1 MNTPFKFPFYAKAA
15 LILLGLSIFIYIL
28 SILQGIILPIVYAG
42 IIAISISPAV
52 NYLVRKKINHA
63 IAIAL
68 VLTIAILIISGF
80 IALLSSQASLLS
92 EAYPQLVLKFQN
104 LFDQSIKWCSGYFNI
119 SIQKINT
126 WIASTRA
133 DLVKNSGTVIGVTL
147 TTMGGVLSVAFLIPV
162 YIFMILLYQSHLVAF
177 IYKLFG
183 ADYEDKVKEMIGE
196 TKVIIQSYLIGLS
209 AEFAI
214 VATLNSICLMILGI
228 NYAILLGIIGALLNI
243 IPYIGGIVTIFLYMI
258 IALLTKSP
266 IYALYM
272 FGLYTLI
279 QLIDNNYIVP
289 KIIGSKVKLNALVS
303 LIAVILGAALW
314 GVPGMFL
321 SIPMTA
327 FIKLICENVE
337 SLKPWGFLLGDTTPP
352 LIKFTL
358 NFEDF
363 SKKLPHIMPPFIRK

>member
-1 MNTPFKFPFYAKAA
+1 MNTPLKFPFYAKASLL
-15 LILLGLSIFIYIL
+15 LIGLCVFIFIL
-28 SILQGIILPIVYAG
+28 SIMQGIILPIVYAG
-42 IIAISISPAV
+42 IIAISISPVV
-52 NYLVRKKINHA
+52 NFLVRKKINHA

-68 VLTIAILIISGF
+68 VLTSAIFIVSGF
-80 IALLSSQASLLS
+80 VALLSSQASLLS
-92 EAYPQLVLKFQN
+92 DAYPQLVAKFEA

-119 SIQKINT
+119 SVQKINA
-126 WIASTRA
+126 WIANTRA
-133 DLVKNSGTVIGVTL
+133 DLVKNSGTMIGMTL

-183 ADYEDKVKEMIGE
+183 AEYEDKVSEMIVE
-196 TKVIIQSYLIGLS
+196 TKTIIQSYLVGLS

-243 IPYIGGIVTIFLYMI
+243 IPYVGGIVTIFLYMI

-327 FIKLICENVE
+327 FVKLVCENVE

-352 LIKFTL
+352 LIKFKL